1 MEPCSER
8 VSRDHVSVVLPDLD
22 LNREGS
28 GTVAAATDIDIIDI
42 KVDKGG
48 QPENGTTC
56 DAARLARLV
65 SNITED

>member
-28 GTVAAATDIDIIDI
+28 GTLAAATDIDI

-48 QPENGTTC
+48 QHQNGTTC
-56 DAARLARLV
+56 DGARLAGLV